1 MSSKIVAIGRR
12 HFVGAF
18 GVVGAERRPCASPE
32 AFAETLEELSTGQP
46 PLLAFCDQAFSEP
59 CSEAIERLRGKGTVV
74 LLLPAEP
81 TREHP
86 ALDQIRSI
94 IELAAG
100 ANILGEY

>member
-1 MSSKIVAIGRR
+1 MSSKIVAVGRR

-18 GVVGAERRPCASPE
+18 GVVGAARFPCGGHE
-32 AFAETLEELSTGQP
+32 EFAEALEKLAANEPPTLAL
-46 PLLAFCDQAFSEP
+46 CDQAFSEQ
-59 CSEAIERLRGKGTVV
+59 CSEAIERLRAKGTVV

-81 TREHP
+81 TPEHP

-94 IELAAG
+94 IEVAAG